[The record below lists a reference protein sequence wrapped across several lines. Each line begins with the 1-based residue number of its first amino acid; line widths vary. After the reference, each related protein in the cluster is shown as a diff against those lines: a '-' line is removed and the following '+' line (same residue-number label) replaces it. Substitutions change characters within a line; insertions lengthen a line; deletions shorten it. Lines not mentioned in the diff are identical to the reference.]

1 MFWMG
6 MIVGAG
12 TVGAVWF
19 YKGKILTWYDAVVAK
34 I

>member
-1 MFWMG
+1 MFWAG

-12 TVGAVWF
+12 LVAAIWF
-19 YKGKILTWYDAVVAK
+19 YKGKILAWYNAVVAK